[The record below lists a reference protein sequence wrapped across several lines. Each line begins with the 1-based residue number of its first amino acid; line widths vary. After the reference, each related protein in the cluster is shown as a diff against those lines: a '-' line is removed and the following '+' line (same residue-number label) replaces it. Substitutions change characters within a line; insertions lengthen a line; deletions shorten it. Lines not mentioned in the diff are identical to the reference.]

1 MTTIT
6 HDAGVITPQLVD
18 GYQAS
23 SEARTIVHP
32 ILNRSNPDITFRA
45 PGLRTGSF
53 RCLFPVEADA
63 VAAFAVFRTPQVLT
77 IADDDRPGIVM
88 SFVVADGD
96 ISVELDDETR
106 DVWWVEIPFQEVIQ

>member
-32 ILNRSNPDITFRA
+32 ILNRSSPDITFRA
-45 PGLRTGSF
+45 AGLRTGTF
-53 RCLFPVEADA
+53 RCLFRLEVDA
-63 VAAFAVFRTPQVLT
+63 VDAFAVFRTPQVLT
-77 IADDDRPGIVM
+77 ITDDARTGIGM

-96 ISVELDDETR
+96 ISVELDDKTR
-106 DVWWVEIPFQEVIQ
+106 DLWWVEVPFQEVTL